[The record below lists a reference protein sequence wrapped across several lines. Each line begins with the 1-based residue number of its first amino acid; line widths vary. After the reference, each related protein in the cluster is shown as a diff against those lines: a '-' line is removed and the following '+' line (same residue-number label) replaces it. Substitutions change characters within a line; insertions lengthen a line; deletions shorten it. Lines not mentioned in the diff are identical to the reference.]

1 MKDTKEKLEKHTRKS
16 ISAGLK
22 EFDFLAKED
31 DFIEITEWTNGEG
44 YDINIS
50 CRNGEKYIAITRG
63 EFDAIKQIIKELNK
77 E

>member
-1 MKDTKEKLEKHTRKS
+1 MKDTKVKLEKHTRKS

-22 EFDFLAKED
+22 GFDFLAKED

-63 EFDAIKQIIKELNK
+63 EFNAIKQIIKELNK